1 MSRKRVSGIVGIVV
15 GSVWLAL
22 NFRHFEQ
29 QGFVAIGMPLLIL
42 VVGIVYFVRGK
53 NEDEEE

>member
-1 MSRKRVSGIVGIVV
+1 VSKKGLSGLIGIIVGA
-15 GSVWLAL
+15 VWLAM

-42 VVGIVYFVRGK
+42 VLGIVYFIRGK
-53 NEDEEE
+53 NEDE